1 MDRIC
6 KFLHCVYMGITEA
19 PNDAKRIDRP
29 KEPDNKHTKI
39 ISIEAQSLQ
48 DGVRSMYVCVILYV
62 CMEDRCVE
70 LSSTRYLFSS
80 ISHSF
85 LANWSAD
92 RSIDDFLNV
101 SICMLYIIS
110 GYNVYSES
118 IIWFVCYNLELK
130 LSAINVCLYHITF
143 VW

>member
-1 MDRIC
+1 
-6 KFLHCVYMGITEA
+6 MGITEA

-70 LSSTRYLFSS
+70 LGSTRYLFSS

-85 LANWSAD
+85 FGKLIS
-92 RSIDDFLNV
+92 RSIDR
-101 SICMLYIIS
+101 
-110 GYNVYSES
+110 
-118 IIWFVCYNLELK
+118 
-130 LSAINVCLYHITF
+130 
-143 VW
+143 